1 MTDSGPEAQP
11 ASGRH
16 FWLRRLHSLSGIV
29 PIGGFLAFHL
39 YENFQATRGAD
50 AYNAMTRHLQ
60 EMPLAVAAEIVLIA
74 IPLLFHGIY
83 GLFITSTAKPNVIR
97 NPYFRNLMYFLQ
109 RATGVIVF
117 AFILFHYWT
126 TRLVQLHDHESLD
139 LFRQVQAAVANPW
152 IYAFYIAGILSATFH
167 LANGIWSF
175 SIVWGLTIGPQAQ
188 RRMMYVSAIVFLIL
202 SFIGVRSISAF
213 RI

>member
-1 MTDSGPEAQP
+1 MTSDRQ
-11 ASGRH
+11 

-39 YENFQATRGAD
+39 FENYQATHGAE
-50 AYNAMTRHLQ
+50 AYNEMTRKLQ
-60 EMPLAVAAEIVLIA
+60 TLPFAVAAEILIIA
-74 IPLLFHGIY
+74 VPLLFHGVY
-83 GLFITSTAKPNVIR
+83 GLFVTGTAAPNPIS
-97 NPYFRNLMYFLQ
+97 NKYFRNFMYTLQ
-109 RATGVIVF
+109 RVTGVIVF

-126 TRLVQLHDHESLD
+126 TRLVQLHDHESLN
-139 LFRQVQAAVANPW
+139 LFNQVQAAVANPW

-188 RRMMYVSAIVFLIL
+188 RRMMYISFAVFVAL
-202 SFIGVRSISAF
+202 SVLGVRSISAF
-213 RI
+213 RL